1 MLNLTFKR
9 LAIDK
14 VPESCRC
21 ARKDTLEALTGL
33 RAGQVLSPEMKIVPG
48 VDAVEVRG
56 RQQLTDRKG
65 EIGQHPAGSKTLSML
80 RNNLRENR
88 DIPWSTNGAMP
99 LVRIVKSK
107 DTRR

>member
-14 VPESCRC
+14 VPESCVSIRNG
-21 ARKDTLEALTGL
+21 TLEALTGL
-33 RAGQVLSPEMKIVPG
+33 EVGQVLSPVIISPG
-48 VDAVEVRG
+48 VDVLGGRG
-56 RQQLTDRKG
+56 RPHSCDRNGKSAWN
-65 EIGQHPAGSKTLSML
+65 PAGSKTLSML

-88 DIPWSTNGAMP
+88 EIPWSTSGAMP

-107 DTRR
+107 DARR